1 MRRRDADVL
10 IAIAALLLF
19 FFFVPVLGTS
29 QYQSASAA
37 CASASSKEASQA
49 EPEPFEPCRV
59 PEFGSVTYSVF
70 GAGGVWM
77 EDEYVH
83 YYSFCIGTSTCS

>member
-10 IAIAALLLF
+10 VAIAALLAFL
-19 FFFVPVLGTS
+19 FFVPVLGTS
-29 QYQSASAA
+29 QYQSESTS
-37 CASASSKEASQA
+37 CASASAQEASQA

-59 PEFGSVTYSVF
+59 PEFGSATYSVF

-83 YYSFCIGTSTCS
+83 YYSVCVGTTCS